1 MANAVFDPSDPTSPL
16 SVSPHETALLL
27 MDYQNMLRGRVGE
40 GAWASVTNIASGLRD
55 WALEKN
61 ITVLHCLVDTSPG
74 TKPPGY
80 SRTATRWKAYEAAFA
95 ATPELGRESELLA
108 VRGPS
113 NVEATFVRTPGYI
126 SALESHGLAEVL
138 RATGIRSLILG
149 GISTSGCVLSTARA
163 ATDRGFIVTVAED
176 ACFDPVPGLH
186 GMLATHVLPTSA
198 HVATSREIRDAWRV
212 L

>member
-1 MANAVFDPSDPTSPL
+1 MANAVLDPSDPTSPL
-16 SVSPHETALLL
+16 SIPPHETALLL
-27 MDYQNMLRGRVGE
+27 MDYQNILRGLVGD
-40 GAWASVTNIASGLRD
+40 GVWASITNIAAGLRD

-61 ITVLHCLVDTSPG
+61 IRVFHCLIDTSPG
-74 TKPPGY
+74 TQPPGHT
-80 SRTATRWKAYEAAFA
+80 RTATKWKAYEASFA
-95 ATPELGRESELLA
+95 AAPELGRESGLLA
-108 VRGPS
+108 VWRPS
-113 NVEATFVRTPGYI
+113 NLEANFVRTPGSI

-149 GISTSGCVLSTARA
+149 GISTSGCVLSTTRA

-186 GMLATHVLPTSA
+186 AMLATHVLPTSA
-198 HVATSREIRDAWRV
+198 HVATSREIRDAWKV